1 MSGTWRTRFRRCAR
15 ALQQM
20 VLVTLLAV
28 MYVIGFGVLWLSMKV
43 FNRRSLLP
51 DPPGWSEVTR
61 ATPEEPECNHPS

>member
-1 MSGTWRTRFRRCAR
+1 
-15 ALQQM
+15 M

-51 DPPGWSEVTR
+51 DPPGWSEVTG